1 MDLQRIKADEPADL
15 IVDALGEQGAVIVE
29 GLLSDDVLSR
39 FNAELDPL
47 LDAAA
52 WGDGRRFINHV
63 IGWFFGAQTR
73 HVTGIAGGPGSSPPR
88 SFLTPYIA
96 RWATRSCCRA
106 VRGTNS
112 TLRTCS
118 TGGLDPISS

>member
-1 MDLQRIKADEPADL
+1 MGLQRIKADEPADL

-52 WGDGRRFINHV
+52 WGDGRRFINDV

-73 HVTGIAGGPGSSPPR
+73 HVTGVAGR
-88 SFLTPYIA
+88 SRVFATEILTHAVY
-96 RWATRSCCRA
+96 RA
-106 VRGTNS
+106 VG
-112 TLRTCS
+112 
-118 TGGLDPISS
+118 DAI